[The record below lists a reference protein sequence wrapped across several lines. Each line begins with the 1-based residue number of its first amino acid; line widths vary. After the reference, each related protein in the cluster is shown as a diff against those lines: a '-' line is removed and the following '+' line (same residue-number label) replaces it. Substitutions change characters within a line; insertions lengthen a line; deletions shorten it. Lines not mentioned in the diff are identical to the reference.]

1 MEHLQPLSGNSLTLW
16 ILFGLSIGLAI
27 AVDLGLVG
35 KLKRLVKKQDSPA
48 VTDGVVEKEKVQSF
62 KHALMWTIVWIGMA
76 ATFAMLVLV
85 GMGYDKML
93 EFVTGYTL
101 EKSLS
106 VDNMFVF
113 LLIFSTLAIP
123 HKYQHKVLTVGI
135 LSAIA
140 MRIPLILAGVTLLET
155 FHWMIYL
162 FGGLL
167 VVTAIRMLFQKKEK
181 KVDLERNIAVRLL
194 RKVVPISSELNGDK
208 FFARKAGILFATPML
223 VSLVIVEMTDLV
235 FAIDSIPA
243 VLAITS
249 DPFIVITSNI
259 FAILGLRSLYFLL
272 AGMMEKF
279 YYLKPALVALLL
291 FVGVKMMIVDFV
303 KVPISISLMVIGGIL
318 ATALVLSY
326 AKTRQEHGDSGQ
338 VAINSRDDFGVGDK

>member
-1 MEHLQPLSGNSLTLW
+1 MWSVVW
-16 ILFGLSIGLAI
+16 IGLACAF
-27 AVDLGLVG
+27 AVLILA
-35 KLKRLVKKQDSPA
+35 S
-48 VTDGVVEKEKVQSF
+48 
-62 KHALMWTIVWIGMA
+62 
-76 ATFAMLVLV
+76 
-85 GMGYDKML
+85 MGYDKML
-93 EFVTGYTL
+93 EFVMGYAL

-123 HKYQHKVLTVGI
+123 YPYQHKVLTVGI

-140 MRIPLILAGVTLLET
+140 MRIPLILVGVSLLES
-155 FHWMIYL
+155 FHIMVYI

-167 VVTAIRMLFQKKEK
+167 VLTAVRMILQKKEK
-181 KVDLERNIAVRLL
+181 KIDMERNIAVRLL
-194 RKVVPISSELNGDK
+194 RKVVPITTELKGDK
-208 FFARKAGILFATPML
+208 FFAVKNGIRYATPML
-223 VSLVIVEMTDLV
+223 VALVIVEMTDLV

-243 VLAITS
+243 ILAISS

-291 FVGVKMMIVDFV
+291 FVGFKMLASDFV
-303 KVPISISLMVIGGIL
+303 KLPIDISLSVIGGIL
-318 ATALVLSY
+318 GTALILSY
-326 AKTRQEHGDSGQ
+326 VKIKRRHEKSG
-338 VAINSRDDFGVGDK
+338 IIGREKKEFE